1 MRSFMPQ
8 KGYFPPQKGYFP
20 LLNKNIFK
28 LTNILCHTKHSKI
41 YIYFFIKKNP
51 LKKRGQNAVN
61 T

>member
-1 MRSFMPQ
+1 M
-8 KGYFPPQKGYFP
+8 PQKGYFP

-41 YIYFFIKKNP
+41 INFFFLKKKNP

>member
-1 MRSFMPQ
+1 MPQ
-8 KGYFPPQKGYFP
+8 KGYFPF
-20 LLNKNIFK
+20 LNKNNFK

-41 YIYFFIKKNP
+41 IFLFFFIFFNP